1 MSNKTH
7 FALTFLKDVQKVIDV
22 ASGKVTKAI
31 RNAITAVG
39 FGENGSVDHSLPTYD
54 QLILDFKEG
63 RKKLI
68 PGCSYTCLIRPDQVF
83 TDLSYNRAEELG
95 ITKIKD
101 NIVKYHGFE
110 HKLAGAIQLAIR
122 PDGQGSYLFN
132 FPITTKGNHRTIS
145 AWLMGV
151 PLIKADVF
159 FHPED
164 FTSDQCVTE
173 EASIHHGDCTDRSNQ
188 IPEQKFVSSV
198 FAGQSDLFEA
208 NSPEKRA
215 VELNNFLNR
224 VGYYVSYKIYGK
236 NVDVSFAI
244 NPLTTENV
252 AKKITSHDSV
262 AKARINYTDPVVRDV
277 LEAVRKVSKTN
288 IIPANFIRAASLF
301 FYVME
306 GNLKDQN
313 ENPFQY
319 CGSIRTP
326 MEVLTKKVNKSAL
339 EIKID
344 FMNFLLN
351 ECKPKITFDKI
362 TGDSGK
368 YKGPELYA
376 SRLVFYFNNYI
387 ADRIECNPTVFPK
400 GVLLNRRIRFLCS
413 NDQHWQYIRSLSNSA
428 VLGTF
433 LDGVMTNGGT

>member
-7 FALTFLKDVQKVIDV
+7 FALTFLKDVRKVIDI

-31 RNAITAVG
+31 RNAIKVVG
-39 FGENGSVDHSLPTYD
+39 FGEKGSVDHSLPTYD

-63 RKKLI
+63 RRELK

-95 ITKIKD
+95 INKVKD

-110 HKLAGAIQLAIR
+110 HKLAGAIQISIR
-122 PDGQGSYLFN
+122 PDGEGSYLFD
-132 FPITTKGNHRTIS
+132 FPITTKGNHRTTS

-159 FHPED
+159 FHPKD
-164 FTSDQCVTE
+164 FTHNQCVSE

-188 IPEQKFVSSV
+188 IPEQKFVSAV
-198 FAGQSDLFEA
+198 FAGQSDLFES

-215 VELNNFLNR
+215 VALNNFLNR
-224 VGYYVSYKIYGK
+224 VGYYVSDKIYGK
-236 NVDVSFAI
+236 NVEVPFAI
-244 NPLTTENV
+244 NPLTTEKV

-262 AKARINYTDPVVRDV
+262 SKARINYTDPVVREV
-277 LEAVRKVSKTN
+277 LQAVHNVSKTN

-306 GNLKDQN
+306 GELKDQN
-313 ENPFQY
+313 GNPFQY
-319 CGSIRTP
+319 CGSTRTP
-326 MEVLTKKVNKSAL
+326 METLTKKVKMSTL

-387 ADRIECNPTVFPK
+387 QDRMIENSEVFKPTV
-400 GVLLNRRIRFLCS
+400 LINRRVRFLCS
-413 NDQHWQYIRSLSNSA
+413 NDQQWQYIRNLSNSP

-433 LDGVMTNGGT
+433 LDGVMTNGG